1 MQNKKSNKL
10 IPNAHNYNKNG
21 LLLILLEN
29 IRATSINEM
38 KSSKQYSRWI
48 SIVHDKMKQE
58 IRQTE
63 DLEYLNILSIF
74 NFQKYFPI
82 SLHEEKRNCLLE
94 S

>member
-63 DLEYLNILSIF
+63 DLEYLNTINIQFSEILSNITTRG
-74 NFQKYFPI
+74 Q
-82 SLHEEKRNCLLE
+82 
-94 S
+94 